1 MESSKLFRKKTLLQ
15 LTDAAEKS
23 GLKKTLTA
31 FDLAALGIG
40 SVVGMGIFVSTG
52 TGALKAGP
60 AVSLSYLVAAVVCGF
75 CALTYSELASMF
87 PVAGSTYSYSYVAFG
102 ELIAWIIGWDLML
115 EYLVSAGAVASG
127 WSSTFQGL
135 LLTYNITIPKI
146 FSLAPI
152 TDNYNY
158 ATAKIGKL
166 ATTGTLID
174 LPAVLVVLFITWL
187 LYIGIKESAKL
198 NNIIVVIKILVILL
212 FLGLGVTHINIAN
225 YHPFMPYGW
234 KGVMAGAST
243 IFFAFIGF
251 DAVSTAAE
259 ETKNPTRDV
268 PMGLAICLVVV
279 IILYVAVALVLTG
292 MVPYLKIDQNNAL
305 PAALRGIGITWGSAF
320 VSTGAII
327 GMISTLLV
335 TIYGQIR
342 IFMVMSRDGLLPPVF
357 AQVHPIHKTPNVCTW
372 ITGILTAAIA
382 GLLPLGMIID
392 LCNIGTLFAF
402 VLVSIGVIVLRK
414 TMPNAPR
421 PFRVPGSPVTP
432 IITILGCIYIMSALV
447 PVTWIRFVVWLAIGL
462 IIYFAYGMKHSIL
475 NKTNI

>member
-1 MESSKLFRKKTLLQ
+1 MELFRKKTLSQ

-23 GLKKTLTA
+23 GLKKSLTA
-31 FDLAALGIG
+31 FDLCALGIG
-40 SVVGMGIFVSTG
+40 SVVGMGIFVTTG

-60 AVSLSYLVAAVVCGF
+60 AVSLSYVVAAVVCGL
-75 CALTYSELASMF
+75 CALTYSELAAMF

-127 WSSTFQGL
+127 WSSTFTGL
-135 LLTYNITIPKI
+135 LATYNIKFPHII
-146 FSLAPI
+146 ALAPI
-152 TDNYNY
+152 TDNYDY
-158 ATAKIGKL
+158 ATAHIGKIG
-166 ATTGTLID
+166 TTGTIVD
-174 LPAVLVVLFITWL
+174 LPAVAITLFITWL
-187 LYIGIKESAKL
+187 LYIGIKESANL
-198 NNIIVVIKILVILL
+198 NNVIVGIKILVIII
-212 FLGLGVTHINIAN
+212 FVALGVTHINLAN

-259 ETKNPTRDV
+259 ETRNPKRDV
-268 PMGLAICLVVV
+268 PLGLAMCLVIV
-279 IILYVAVALVLTG
+279 IILYVAVATTLTG
-292 MVPYLKIDQNNAL
+292 MVPFKNIDQNNAL
-305 PAALRGIGITWGSAF
+305 PAALRSIGITWGSAF

-342 IFMVMSRDGLLPPVF
+342 IFMVMSRDGLLPAVF
-357 AQVHPIHKTPNVCTW
+357 AQVHPVHKTPNLCTW

-382 GLLPLGMIID
+382 GFLPLGMIID

-402 VLVSIGVIVLRK
+402 VLVSIGVIVLRY
-414 TMPNAPR
+414 TMPDAER
-421 PFRVPGSPVTP
+421 PFRVPGAPFTPV
-432 IITILGCIYIMSALV
+432 ITVFGCVYIMASLV
-447 PVTWIRFVVWLAIGL
+447 PVTWIRFFVWLAIGL
-462 IIYFAYGMKHSIL
+462 VIYFLYGMKHSTM
-475 NKTNI
+475 NKAKKA